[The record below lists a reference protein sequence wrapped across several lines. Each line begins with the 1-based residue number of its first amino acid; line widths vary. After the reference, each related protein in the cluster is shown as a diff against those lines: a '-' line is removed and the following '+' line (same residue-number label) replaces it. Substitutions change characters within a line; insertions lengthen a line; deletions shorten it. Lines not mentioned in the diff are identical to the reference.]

1 MVKFLVELE
10 KNENILVE
18 YEELET
24 ENGSLPM
31 RNNHSGQKKI
41 LEEVSIQLKGNLG
54 SHSGKKLSATKK
66 NKLDKEN
73 FSLERE
79 ELENNTTPKKN
90 LDLPLKRTSP
100 VRVNKKKGILKVDST
115 SYKES
120 EKAVVKIQR
129 ALRKYLFNKNRSSS
143 FERENASAELV
154 KSQQENEKLQ
164 EIILELENNM

>member
-1 MVKFLVELE
+1 MGKTES
-10 KNENILVE
+10 ILIE

-31 RNNHSGQKKI
+31 RNNHHSGQKKI
-41 LEEVSIQLKGNLG
+41 LEEVSIQFKGNLG
-54 SHSGKKLSATKK
+54 SHSGKKSPATKK

-79 ELENNTTPKKN
+79 EEEFENNNNTPKKN
-90 LDLPLKRTSP
+90 FDLPLKRTSP

-120 EKAVVKIQR
+120 EKAAIKIQR
-129 ALRKYLFNKNRSSS
+129 AFRKYLLNRNRF
-143 FERENASAELV
+143 FEREIFSAELQ

-164 EIILELENNM
+164 EIIFELEKNRK